1 MKIVQHLAFNC
12 KNLKN
17 QTKFYQKHFGFKRAR
32 VFNEGT
38 PNEFVMLRLG
48 SMCLELFQATPV
60 VSSSRGQEQPVGFKH
75 LAFEVSDLDAALAAL
90 REDGIRTENIID
102 CSSIVNGMRVSF
114 FDDPEGNRLEL
125 MQGYQDQSGL

>member
-1 MKIVQHLAFNC
+1 MKAVQHLALNC
-12 KNLKN
+12 KDLKA
-17 QTKFYQKHFGFKRAR
+17 QAKFYQKHFGFKRAR

-48 SMCLELFQATPV
+48 TMCLELFQATNLL
-60 VSSSRGQEQPVGFKH
+60 SSSRGSEQPLGFKH
-75 LAFEVSDLDAALAAL
+75 LAFEVSDLDKTLAAL
-90 REDGIRTENIID
+90 REDGIQTENIID